1 MSNPQFSESSF
12 WEKVEKVAQ
21 LAVKIAKEVLEKAFV
36 LYYAAMDEA
45 TPEWARVTSFAA
57 LAYFIMPIDVIPDYI
72 PAIGFSDDLSVLAGA
87 ILTIAMQIQRKHRK
101 QADEK
106 MEELFGPVD
115 ENDDQDLPPDS
126 EEPLRMPK
134 KDVEEEKNESYR

>member
-21 LAVKIAKEVLEKAFV
+21 LAAKIAKGVLEKAFV
-36 LYYAAMDEA
+36 LYYAAMDEE

-57 LAYFIMPIDVIPDYI
+57 LAYFVMPIDVIPDYI
-72 PAIGFSDDLSVLAGA
+72 PVIGFSDDLSVLAGA
-87 ILTIAMQIQRKHRK
+87 ILTIAMHIQLKHKK

-106 MEELFGPVD
+106 MEELFGEKDEDEDDKIDSDD
-115 ENDDQDLPPDS
+115 ENPPLI
-126 EEPLRMPK
+126 P
-134 KDVEEEKNESYR
+134 EKA